1 MNDIMPSQRNWF
13 PVILAGLTIVLALG
27 FYAKFHPDEIATWT
41 AERAN
46 DSTPIVTAPAVT
58 EDQYRAAVTS
68 IFATYDINGSPREAY
83 NALIAL
89 HVPASMQQF
98 HIDCIIALGKL
109 DHADSDAAVEEAM
122 ARFAA
127 LHAQYSWFTL

>member
-1 MNDIMPSQRNWF
+1 MNEEISSQRNWF
-13 PVILAGLTIVLALG
+13 PVIVAGLTIVLAIA
-27 FYAKFHPDEIATWT
+27 FYAKFRPGDFA
-41 AERAN
+41 AFLERGSDDQPSAV
-46 DSTPIVTAPAVT
+46 SVVT
-58 EDQYRAAVTS
+58 EDGYKAAVTS
-68 IFATYDINGSPREAY
+68 IFATYDTNQNPTEAY

-109 DHADSDAAVEEAM
+109 VEGSSASTDDAM
-122 ARFAA
+122 ARFTA

>member
-1 MNDIMPSQRNWF
+1 MNDELPSQRNWF
-13 PVILAGLTIVLALG
+13 PVIVAGLTIVLAIA
-27 FYAKFHPDEIATWT
+27 FYAKFRPGDFAALVQGGGDDQPATT
-41 AERAN
+41 
-46 DSTPIVTAPAVT
+46 SVVT
-58 EDQYRAAVTS
+58 EDGYRTAVAA
-68 IFATYDINGSPREAY
+68 IFAAYDNNQNPTEAY

-109 DHADSDAAVEEAM
+109 MDGNSTNTDDAM
-122 ARFAA
+122 ARFNA